1 MFARQSGRRLTA
13 QEVALSRTIFGD
25 AIDYRRVRIHHRKW
39 WLFQPKRIT
48 MAPDGHL
55 WFHPKGGLFC
65 DDYCEAGADLQGHFL
80 HEMTHVWQ
88 HQRGIFLPLRRLP
101 FARYHYSIKP
111 GWPLERYGLEQQAE
125 IVRHLFLLR
134 NGRTVVGA
142 PPVSVYESIVSG
154 SFWT

>member
-1 MFARQSGRRLTA
+1 MFARQSGRTLT
-13 QEVALSRTIFGD
+13 ENEIALARSIFGD
-25 AIDYRRVRIHHRKW
+25 AIDYEKVRVHQRKW
-39 WLFQPKRIT
+39 WLFQPRRIT

-65 DDYCEAGADLQGHFL
+65 EDYCEAGLDLQGLFL

-111 GWPLERYGLEQQAE
+111 GWTLERYGLEQQAE
-125 IVRHLFLLR
+125 IIRHLFLLR
-134 NGRTVVGA
+134 HGRPVVGA
-142 PPVSVYESIVSG
+142 PPLSVYESILPT
-154 SFWT
+154 SFRN

>member
-1 MFARQSGRRLTA
+1 MFARDTGRPLTD
-13 QEVALSRTIFGD
+13 QEVALARSVFGS
-25 AIDYRRVRIHHRKW
+25 AIDYKRVRIHNRTW
-39 WLFQPKRIT
+39 WWFQPRRIT

-65 DDYCEAGADLQGHFL
+65 DDYCTAGLDLQGHFL

-101 FARYHYSIKP
+101 LARYHYSIKP

-125 IVRHLFLLR
+125 IIRHLFLLR
-134 NGRTVVGA
+134 QGRTVIGA
-142 PPVSVYESIVSG
+142 PPLSVYESILPP
-154 SFWT
+154 SFRH